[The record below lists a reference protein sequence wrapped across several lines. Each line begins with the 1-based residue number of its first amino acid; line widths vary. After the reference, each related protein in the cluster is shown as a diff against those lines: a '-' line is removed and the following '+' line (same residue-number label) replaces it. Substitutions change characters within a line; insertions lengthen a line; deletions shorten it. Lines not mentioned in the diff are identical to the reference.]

1 MKTLVAFFSK
11 SGVTGECAKKI
22 AEILGADTFEIKT
35 EKQYPPGFIKTI
47 KVCRKEMNS
56 GERPALVENVPN
68 FDEYDRVFIG
78 FPVWFGTCPMAVVSF
93 LEQYDWSGKDI
104 YPFCTSTSTDIKTG
118 ESDIAKYTGQRVHQ
132 GLRMKNIKSLDEEE
146 IRRWAL

>member
-1 MKTLVAFFSK
+1 MKTLVAYFSK

-56 GERPALVENVPN
+56 GERPALVGTSIRSVPV
-68 FDEYDRVFIG
+68 RP
-78 FPVWFGTCPMAVVSF
+78 PVSRPGKRISPNTQARTCTRA
-93 LEQYDWSGKDI
+93 
-104 YPFCTSTSTDIKTG
+104 C
-118 ESDIAKYTGQRVHQ
+118 A
-132 GLRMKNIKSLDEEE
+132 
-146 IRRWAL
+146 